1 MDNYELSKTL
11 RKRLCMKKVKQI
23 LAILGIVLILGVNIL
38 LVFAAGT
45 ASEDNMGTFH
55 AAIVTV
61 VLVPVLLWVYLFF
74 FKFIKK
80 RREDAELEEDVR
92 K

>member
-1 MDNYELSKTL
+1 
-11 RKRLCMKKVKQI
+11 MKKIKQI

-74 FKFIKK
+74 FKLMKK

>member
-1 MDNYELSKTL
+1 
-11 RKRLCMKKVKQI
+11 MKKIKQI

-45 ASEDNMGTFH
+45 ASEDNMSTFN

-74 FKFIKK
+74 FKLMKK
-80 RREDAELEEDVR
+80 RREDAELEEKDL
-92 K
+92 

>member
-1 MDNYELSKTL
+1 
-11 RKRLCMKKVKQI
+11 MKKTKQI

-45 ASEDNMGTFH
+45 ASEDNMNMFN

-61 VLVPVLLWVYLFF
+61 ILVPVLLWVYLFF
-74 FKFIKK
+74 YKLIKK
-80 RREDAELEEDVR
+80 RSEDSELENELE

>member
-1 MDNYELSKTL
+1 
-11 RKRLCMKKVKQI
+11 MKKMKQV
-23 LAILGIVLILGVNIL
+23 LAVGGIVLILGVNIL

-45 ASEDNMGTFH
+45 ASENNMGTFN

-61 VLVPVLLWVYLFF
+61 ILVPVLLWVYLFF
-74 FKFIKK
+74 YKLIKK
-80 RREDAELEEDVR
+80 RNQENELE

>member
-1 MDNYELSKTL
+1 
-11 RKRLCMKKVKQI
+11 MKKVKQI
-23 LAILGIVLILGVNIL
+23 LAILGIVLVLGVNIL

-45 ASEDNMGTFH
+45 ASEDNMSTFN

-74 FKFIKK
+74 FKLMKK
-80 RREDAELEEDVR
+80 RREDAELEEKDL
-92 K
+92 

>member
-11 RKRLCMKKVKQI
+11 RKRLFMKKVKQI

-74 FKFIKK
+74 FKLMKK

>member
-1 MDNYELSKTL
+1 
-11 RKRLCMKKVKQI
+11 MKKIKQV
-23 LAILGIVLILGVNIL
+23 LAIGGILLIIGVNLL

-45 ASEDNMGTFH
+45 ASENNMGTFN

-74 FKFIKK
+74 FKLMKK
-80 RREDAELEEDVR
+80 RREDAEMKEKDL
-92 K
+92 

>member
-1 MDNYELSKTL
+1 M
-11 RKRLCMKKVKQI
+11 RLCMKKMKQV
-23 LAILGIVLILGVNIL
+23 LAVGGIVLILGVNIL

-45 ASEDNMGTFH
+45 ASENNMGTFN

-61 VLVPVLLWVYLFF
+61 ILVPVLLWVYLFF
-74 FKFIKK
+74 YKLIKK
-80 RREDAELEEDVR
+80 RNQENELE